1 MFTRPYAHLFTDTD
15 PIKRLNGA
23 LQCDNGYTVVCSI
36 HQPRS
41 NIYDM
46 FDYLLL
52 LDGGRNVYFG
62 PQAGVVPYFSNEL
75 HRPCGHFHNPADIF
89 LDLLEEDKDLV

>member
-1 MFTRPYAHLFTDTD
+1 
-15 PIKRLNGA
+15 
-23 LQCDNGYTVVCSI
+23 VVCSI

-52 LDGGRNVYFG
+52 LDGGRTVYFG
-62 PQAGVVPYFSNEL
+62 PQPGVVPYFSNEL
-75 HRPCGHFHNPADIF
+75 ERPCGHFHNPADVF
-89 LDLLEEDKDLV
+89 LDLLEEDKDAVREGWQQGP